1 MEVIS
6 KDKPKGLAY
15 SKYKK
20 MKKAKRLEEE
30 KKFRRLTENKR
41 KNAEN
46 RKERAIEKE
55 AEGRVSEVT
64 ILGYNKGILVVM
76 IDGKEEKRAL
86 LFDKKLINKSNI
98 NSEIRNCEV
107 KLYGENWKI
116 SKLKNFDEIKDQLI
130 WEISEE
136 TNYEKSR

>member
-1 MEVIS
+1 MEIIS

-15 SKYKK
+15 SKHKK
-20 MKKAKRLEEE
+20 LKKAKRLEEE
-30 KKFRRLTENKR
+30 KKFKRLTENKR

-55 AEGRVSEVT
+55 AAERVSLVSIT
-64 ILGYNKGILVVM
+64 GYSKGMLLVM

-86 LFDKKLINKSNI
+86 VYDKKSITKNNLPLELKNF
-98 NSEIRNCEV
+98 EI
-107 KLYGENWKI
+107 KLYGENWEI
-116 SKLKNFDEIKDQLI
+116 FRLNNFNEMKEQLI

-136 TNYEKSR
+136 L

>member
-30 KKFRRLTENKR
+30 KKLRRLTENKR

-55 AEGRVSEVT
+55 AESRVSEVT
-64 ILGYNKGILVVM
+64 ILGYNKGMLIVM

-136 TNYEKSR
+136 I

>member
-64 ILGYNKGILVVM
+64 ILGYNKGMFVVM

-116 SKLKNFDEIKDQLI
+116 SKLKNFDEIKAQLI

-136 TNYEKSR
+136 I

>member
-20 MKKAKRLEEE
+20 MKKSKRLEEE

-64 ILGYNKGILVVM
+64 ILGYNKGMLVVM

-116 SKLKNFDEIKDQLI
+116 SKLKNFDEIKAQLI

-136 TNYEKSR
+136 I

>member
-6 KDKPKGLAY
+6 KDKPKGLVY

-64 ILGYNKGILVVM
+64 ILGYNKGMLVVM

-136 TNYEKSR
+136 I

>member
-64 ILGYNKGILVVM
+64 ILGYNKGMIVVM

-136 TNYEKSR
+136 I

>member
-55 AEGRVSEVT
+55 AESRVSEVT
-64 ILGYNKGILVVM
+64 ILGYNKGMLVVM

-136 TNYEKSR
+136 I

>member
-55 AEGRVSEVT
+55 AESRVSEVT
-64 ILGYNKGILVVM
+64 ILGYNKGMLIVM
-76 IDGKEEKRAL
+76 IDGKEEKRVL

-136 TNYEKSR
+136 I

>member
-20 MKKAKRLEEE
+20 MKKAKRLEEQ
-30 KKFRRLTENKR
+30 KKFKRLTENKR

-55 AEGRVSEVT
+55 AENRVSEV
-64 ILGYNKGILVVM
+64 IIVGYSKGMLTLLV
-76 IDGKEEKRAL
+76 DGKEEKRAF
-86 LFDKKLINKSNI
+86 LFDKKIINKNNI

-116 SKLKNFDEIKDQLI
+116 SKLKNFEEIKEQLV
-130 WEISEE
+130 WELSEE
-136 TNYEKSR
+136 I

>member
-64 ILGYNKGILVVM
+64 ILGYNKGMLVVM

-116 SKLKNFDEIKDQLI
+116 SKLKNFNEIKAQLI

-136 TNYEKSR
+136 I

>member
-55 AEGRVSEVT
+55 AESRASEVV
-64 ILGYNKGILVVM
+64 ILGYNKGMLIVM
-76 IDGKEEKRAL
+76 VDGKEEKRAL

-136 TNYEKSR
+136 I

>member
-6 KDKPKGLAY
+6 KDKPKGLVY

-64 ILGYNKGILVVM
+64 ILGYNKGMLVVM

-116 SKLKNFDEIKDQLI
+116 SKLKNFDEIKAQLI

-136 TNYEKSR
+136 I

>member
-55 AEGRVSEVT
+55 AENRVLEVV
-64 ILGYNKGILVVM
+64 ILGYNKGMLNIV

-86 LFDKKLINKSNI
+86 LFDKKTINKSNI
-98 NSEIRNCEV
+98 NSEIRNFEI

-136 TNYEKSR
+136 I

>member
-20 MKKAKRLEEE
+20 MKKAKRLEEQ
-30 KKFRRLTENKR
+30 KKFKRLTENKR

-55 AEGRVSEVT
+55 AENRVSEV
-64 ILGYNKGILVVM
+64 IIVGYGKGMLTLLV
-76 IDGKEEKRAL
+76 DGKEEKRAF
-86 LFDKKLINKSNI
+86 LFDKKIINKNNI

-116 SKLKNFDEIKDQLI
+116 SKLKNFEEIKEQLV
-130 WEISEE
+130 WELSEE
-136 TNYEKSR
+136 I

>member
-64 ILGYNKGILVVM
+64 ILGYNKGMLVVM

-86 LFDKKLINKSNI
+86 LFAKKLINKSNI

-136 TNYEKSR
+136 I

>member
-64 ILGYNKGILVVM
+64 ILGYNKGMLVVM
-76 IDGKEEKRAL
+76 IDGKEEKS
-86 LFDKKLINKSNI
+86 II
-98 NSEIRNCEV
+98 I
-107 KLYGENWKI
+107 
-116 SKLKNFDEIKDQLI
+116 
-130 WEISEE
+130 
-136 TNYEKSR
+136 

>member
-1 MEVIS
+1 
-6 KDKPKGLAY
+6 
-15 SKYKK
+15 

-64 ILGYNKGILVVM
+64 ILGYNKGMLVVM

-116 SKLKNFDEIKDQLI
+116 SKLKNFDEIKDQII

-136 TNYEKSR
+136 I